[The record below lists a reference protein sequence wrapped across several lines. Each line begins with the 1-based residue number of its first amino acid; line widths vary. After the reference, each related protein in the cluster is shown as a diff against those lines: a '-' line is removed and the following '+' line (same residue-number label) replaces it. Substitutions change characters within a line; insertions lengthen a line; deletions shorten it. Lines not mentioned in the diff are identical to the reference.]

1 MIRVKFSIRLAAFCG
16 CSELAECNISDNP
29 YDSSSTSKP
38 YGAVGI

>member
-1 MIRVKFSIRLAAFCG
+1 MICVKFSTRLAALCG
-16 CSELAECNISDNP
+16 CSELAQGNISDNP